1 MKTVLHD
8 DNVERGLYPLNSL
21 EKEVIRSFSL
31 QIVQQ
36 VVCQSKLPVLS
47 ESFDQVVCDAC

>member
-21 EKEVIRSFSL
+21 EKEVIRPFLVANCASSS
-31 QIVQQ
+31 V
-36 VVCQSKLPVLS
+36 SK
-47 ESFDQVVCDAC
+47 